1 MYIASNTTSPM
12 YFEYPS
18 RYSTEFCDPNAQV
31 LDSYYNDTMS
41 VLSKTNNQ
49 PVTVPFIEFPDTG
62 NTSLLLLCIPR
73 QTSTFS
79 VVACIKIDLSV
90 LGQRLKVSK
99 FLYYGIL
106 FDNFLVILNWLS
118 PLTTKWAPVCRKIR
132 PLILR
137 RPKFPLR
144 PSAGKATLRILN
156 FMFSKICCRLFM

>member
-1 MYIASNTTSPM
+1 
-12 YFEYPS
+12 
-18 RYSTEFCDPNAQV
+18 
-31 LDSYYNDTMS
+31 MS

-106 FDNFLVILNWLS
+106 FDNFLVISNDIYS
-118 PLTTKWAPVCRKIR
+118 SGTTNPQLVITFDNKVGSGMPQNQTFDLAAAKI
-132 PLILR
+132 P
-137 RPKFPLR
+137 PQ
-144 PSAGKATLRILN
+144 A
-156 FMFSKICCRLFM
+156 FSWQGNS